1 MIGEIN
7 HRTAHLMNIL
17 WLVGTFTFAIVLGV
31 VTEDIVNHVV
41 VSPATHVSVPHG
53 KAKDCFFSL
62 LARFTCCVSATFAS
76 YLHLLPM
83 EFQQLSFRTQMHRA

>member
-1 MIGEIN
+1 MHTLFPGVMVIGEIN

-41 VSPATHVSVPHG
+41 VRPSARSWPSSP
-53 KAKDCFFSL
+53 L
-62 LARFTCCVSATFAS
+62 
-76 YLHLLPM
+76 
-83 EFQQLSFRTQMHRA
+83 

>member
-41 VSPATHVSVPHG
+41 VSSSSY
-53 KAKDCFFSL
+53 FF
-62 LARFTCCVSATFAS
+62 TFF
-76 YLHLLPM
+76 P
-83 EFQQLSFRTQMHRA
+83 EEEI

>member
-1 MIGEIN
+1 MAWSYLNSQSDILHAGVMVIGEIN

-41 VSPATHVSVPHG
+41 VSLPSY
-53 KAKDCFFSL
+53 FSIS
-62 LARFTCCVSATFAS
+62 SA
-76 YLHLLPM
+76 
-83 EFQQLSFRTQMHRA
+83 EKEI